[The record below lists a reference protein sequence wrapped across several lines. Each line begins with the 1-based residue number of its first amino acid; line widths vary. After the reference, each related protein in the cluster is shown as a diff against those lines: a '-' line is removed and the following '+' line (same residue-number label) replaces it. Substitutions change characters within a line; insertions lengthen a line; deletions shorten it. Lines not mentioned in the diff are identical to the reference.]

1 MKYSEVIPYILSF
14 DQVTR
19 RTLSESGTSIV
30 FSVQEI
36 DFAFFETDA
45 PIQWKLSL
53 EVSAEQLAEL
63 IYPPQ
68 IIQAKGKPEG
78 HWLTI
83 VRVENCDEALL
94 KELIA
99 GSYAKALQKSPHP
112 ATTSQ

>member
-19 RTLSESGTSIV
+19 RTISESGTAIV
-30 FSVQEI
+30 FCLQERI
-36 DFAFFETDA
+36 FAYFETGA

-53 EVSAEQLAEL
+53 EVSEAQLREL

-68 IIQAKGKPEG
+68 ITHAKDKPAG
-78 HWLTI
+78 HWITI
-83 VRVENCDEALL
+83 ARVENCDEELL

-99 GSYAKALQKSPHP
+99 GSYARAQAKN
-112 ATTSQ
+112 ATPVGV